1 MSQHAEGIQKVI
13 MLTGDNEGTARVI
26 AQRTGI
32 DEYYAGMLPDEKV
45 NRIRALKQEYGS
57 VAMVGDGINDAP
69 ALAASSVGIAM
80 GGSGTDVALET
91 ADIVLMSDDLS
102 RLVSTIQLSRRTL
115 SVIRQNILISLLT
128 KIVFMV
134 LAVAG
139 VATLWMAVLADDGA
153 TLLVILNGLRV
164 LGFRG
169 GKAST

>member
-1 MSQHAEGIQKVI
+1 
-13 MLTGDNEGTARVI
+13 
-26 AQRTGI
+26 
-32 DEYYAGMLPDEKV
+32 
-45 NRIRALKQEYGS
+45 
-57 VAMVGDGINDAP
+57 MVGDGINDAP